1 MVDTVTT
8 DVSASKRFNAGPVP
22 QPDRPLLRRAR
33 PPPSTAA
40 LCKGFP
46 AVSTA
51 SVPVELPADDL
62 PFRDSALPPA
72 ERVEDLLSRLTPEE
86 RMALLHQYAPELP
99 RLGVA
104 SFRTGTEAL
113 HGVAWLGPATTFPQ
127 AVGLGATWD
136 EELVRAVA
144 TATSTEQRAFH
155 YHRPPAVGTGRN
167 SLQAWAPVVNLL
179 RDPRWGRNE
188 EGYSEDALVSAR
200 LGDAFCRGM
209 AGDHPVY
216 LRTAPVLKHFLAYNN
231 EDDRCV
237 TSSGLR
243 PRVLHEYDLAA
254 FRRAVASGAATGVM
268 AAYNLVNGRPC
279 HVTPLLESE
288 LRRWAVPTGHEL
300 FVVSD
305 AEAPSNL
312 VDPEHYFDDHAE
324 SHAAA
329 LKAGIDSFT
338 DHGEDSGT
346 TVGRLTEAL
355 ERGLITAADIDR
367 AVRRQLS
374 IRFRLGEFD
383 PELDPYA
390 DTGAEVVDCAAHRA
404 LALRAATQSIV
415 LLKNDGGL
423 LPLAGTGRVA
433 VIGTLADS
441 LFEDWYSGTMPYRIT
456 AADGIG
462 AAVAARGGTV
472 EVVEGVDRITLRSA
486 STGGLLAACGS
497 DGVLTA
503 AAAGEQGEDAWFD
516 VFDWDLGVLTLRNV
530 RTGRYAGLKDA
541 DGSVAADQA
550 QPNGWDVHETFRLE
564 PQPDG
569 TELLRNIHSGRYA
582 VVDPATGAVT
592 VGAEHAA
599 DAERFTRTVVRDGVA
614 AAVEAA
620 RAADAVVL
628 VLGNDPLI
636 NGRETQDRAGL
647 ALPPAQE
654 RLLRAVAAARPET
667 VLVVMSS
674 YPYAVDWAAGH
685 LPAVLWTPHGGQ
697 ETGRALASVLLGLGA
712 AEPAGRLPQTWYRGD
727 DELPARLDYDIIKA
741 GWTYQYHRAAPLFAF
756 GHGLSYTTFGH
767 RDLRLDRSDIPP
779 DGAVTATVTV
789 TNTGTRPGTE
799 TVQLY
804 VRALDT
810 RYEAP
815 LLRLADFGKVRLE
828 PGESQTLAFRLEA
841 AEVLAHW
848 EVAEGEFAV
857 DPGRYEVLVARSAAD
872 VVLRAPLTVTGP
884 APGPRTVVGR
894 RVLAADFDDW
904 TGLALVDADRVAG
917 DAVTPDGGSGAL
929 LFRAVDLTGARR
941 VTAEVSRTGAGE
953 ARLELWA
960 DAVGAGGTLLAAL
973 TVPSTGHRYAW
984 TTVEGELAGDRFSEP
999 AGGGSGDRSGSG
1011 SGDAAGASAD
1021 VPSGVPSGVHDLHL
1035 VLTGEQRLAA
1045 FGLAP

>member
-1 MVDTVTT
+1 MI
-8 DVSASKRFNAGPVP
+8 ALPVP
-22 QPDRPLLRRAR
+22 VAEGM
-33 PPPSTAA
+33 SAGTAW
-40 LCKGFP
+40 L
-46 AVSTA
+46 
-51 SVPVELPADDL
+51 
-62 PFRDSALPPA
+62 
-72 ERVEDLLSRLTPEE
+72 ERVEDLLSRLTLEE
-86 RMALLHQYAPELP
+86 RTAMLHQYAPELP

-127 AVGLGATWD
+127 AAGLGATWD
-136 EELVRAVA
+136 EELVRQVA

-188 EGYSEDALVSAR
+188 EGYSEDPLVTAR

-209 AGDHPVY
+209 AGDHPDY
-216 LRTAPVLKHFLAYNN
+216 LRTAPILKHFLAYNN

-288 LRRWAVPTGHEL
+288 LRRWAVADRARA

-338 DHGEDSGT
+338 DHGEDGRT

-355 ERGLITAADIDR
+355 ERGLITEDDIDR
-367 AVRRQLS
+367 AVHRQLA

-383 PELDPYA
+383 PGLDPYA
-390 DTGAEVVDCAAHRA
+390 GTGADVVDCAAHRA
-404 LALRAATQSIV
+404 LALRAATESIV
-415 LLKNDGGL
+415 LLKNDAGL

-462 AAVAARGGTV
+462 AAVAARGGTA
-472 EVVEGVDRITLRSA
+472 EVVEGVDRITLRAA
-486 STGGLLAACGS
+486 STGGLLTARGPAGLLAAPPAPYA
-497 DGVLTA
+497 DGA
-503 AAAGEQGEDAWFD
+503 GAGEDTLFD
-516 VFDWDLGVLTLRNV
+516 LFDWDLGVLTLRNV
-530 RTGRYAGLKDA
+530 RTGRYAGLRDE
-541 DGSVAADQA
+541 DGSVAADRA
-550 QPNGWDVHETFRLE
+550 QPGGWDVHETFRLE
-564 PQPDG
+564 PRPDG
-569 TELLRNIHSGRYA
+569 TELLRNVHSGRYA
-582 VVDPATGAVT
+582 VVDPATGALT

-599 DAERFTRTVVRDGVA
+599 DAEPFTRTVVRDGVA

-654 RLLRAVAAARPET
+654 RLLRAVAAARPQT
-667 VLVVMSS
+667 ALVVLSS
-674 YPYAVDWAAGH
+674 YPYAVDWAAAH
-685 LPAVLWTPHGGQ
+685 LPAVLWTSHGGQ
-697 ETGRALASVLLGLGA
+697 ETGRALASVLLGA
-712 AEPAGRLPQTWYRGD
+712 EEPAGRLPQTWYRGD
-727 DELPARLDYDIIKA
+727 DELLARLDYDIIKA

-756 GHGLSYTTFGH
+756 GHGLSCTAFDH
-767 RDLRLDRSDIPP
+767 RDLRLDRSEIPS
-779 DGAVTATVTV
+779 DGTFTATVTV
-789 TNTGTRPGTE
+789 TNTGGRPGNE

-804 VRALDT
+804 VRARDA

-815 LLRLADFGKVRLE
+815 LLRLADFRKVRLE
-828 PGESQTLAFRLEA
+828 PGESRELAFRLEA
-841 AEVLAHW
+841 AEALAHW
-848 EVAEGEFAV
+848 SVADGEFTV

-872 VVLRAPLTVTGP
+872 VVPAAPLTVTGP
-884 APGPRTVVGR
+884 APGPRAVVGR

-904 TGLALVDADRVAG
+904 TGLALVDADRTAG
-917 DAVTPDGGSGAL
+917 DAVTPDGGAGAL
-929 LFRAVDLTGARR
+929 LFRAADLTGARR

-960 DAVGAGGTLLAAL
+960 DAVGAGGTRLAAL
-973 TVPSTGHRYAW
+973 PVPSTGHRYAW
-984 TTVEGELAGDRFSEP
+984 TTV
-999 AGGGSGDRSGSG
+999 
-1011 SGDAAGASAD
+1011 AADLSAA
-1021 VPSGVPSGVHDLHL
+1021 PSGVHDLHL

-1045 FGLAP
+1045 FRLAP